1 MTKEEKEAIKYL
13 EQIKQD
19 FLNSAKQRRE
29 NGEDTGYGTLEDVD
43 KLSAFEIGII
53 LKLIQNQQTE
63 LEKKKEDIQRMQE
76 LLDLSDA
83 NNVKKDKAINEM
95 AKLIQEVATSTPGT
109 TFYYLRKQGFDDSK
123 CKNCITQKG
132 CGECIKQYCKKKAED
147 N

>member
-1 MTKEEKEAIKYL
+1 
-13 EQIKQD
+13 
-19 FLNSAKQRRE
+19 
-29 NGEDTGYGTLEDVD
+29 
-43 KLSAFEIGII
+43 
-53 LKLIQNQQTE
+53 
-63 LEKKKEDIQRMQE
+63 MQE

-123 CKNCITQKG
+123 CKNKIKKKG
-132 CGECIKQYCKKKAED
+132 CGECIKQYFKKKAED